1 MKQLLLISFTLL
13 FITASAQDHFG
24 GITTSKRVGILNV
37 GMNPSELSNLKSKF
51 EVQLFSTSIN
61 VANDK
66 IGFKDITSDT
76 NLENLIFQGN
86 EPVNF
91 NIDTEFLGPVSYTH
105 LDVYKR
111 QVSDPPVRIL

>member
-1 MKQLLLISFTLL
+1 M
-13 FITASAQDHFG
+13 TASAQDHFG

-76 NLENLIFQGN
+76 NLEICN
-86 EPVNF
+86 EALKL
-91 NIDTEFLGPVSYTH
+91 EFCHYYQRSC
-105 LDVYKR
+105 
-111 QVSDPPVRIL
+111 